1 MLYELEIEDGKEKP
15 VINFLKQLDF
25 ITVRSVKKPRSKK
38 VDKKSTETGDL
49 PYFGACPDWE
59 MDVKEM
65 RKKDTARR
73 LEGWL

>member
-1 MLYELEIEDGKEKP
+1 MLYELDIEEGKEKP

-25 ITVRSVKKPRSKK
+25 LTIRTVGKSVKKK
-38 VDKKSTETGDL
+38 VDKRITEAGDL
-49 PYFGACPDWE
+49 PYFDSCPDWN

-65 RKKDTARR
+65 RKNDTNRR